1 MALGP
6 SNWVI
11 NQMWDAA
18 FGIQPFYVNQ
28 PYIQWHSGDPG
39 SGGNSNVVAI
49 DRQAAVFER
58 ISDGVWRTA
67 GAPMEVAIDVPD
79 VTITHISIH
88 DALDDGNWLG
98 NLVGN
103 QSISVVEGD
112 LLTLSDQI
120 QWTVTDWV
128 A

>member
-1 MALGP
+1 MLGA
-6 SNWVI
+6 SAWTVNS
-11 NQMWDAA
+11 MWDAA
-18 FGIQPFYVNQ
+18 LCGIPFVVNQ
-28 PYIQWHSGDPG
+28 PYVQFHSADPG
-39 SGGNSNVVAI
+39 SGGNSNIVAI

-58 ISDGVWRTA
+58 VSDGVWRTA
-67 GAPMEVAIDVPD
+67 GAPLEVPIDVPD

-88 DALDDGNWLG
+88 NALDDGDWMG

-103 QSISVVEGD
+103 QPISVVEGD
-112 LLTLSDQI
+112 LLTLSDQV